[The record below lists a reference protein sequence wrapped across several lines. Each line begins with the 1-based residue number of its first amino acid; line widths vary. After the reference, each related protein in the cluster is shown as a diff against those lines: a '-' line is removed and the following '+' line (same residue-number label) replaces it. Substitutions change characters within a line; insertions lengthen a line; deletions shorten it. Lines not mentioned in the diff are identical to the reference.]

1 MTPPTSLRL
10 VLSPAGRF
18 HVEARVD
25 EAAETWDPKVA
36 ARITAAFAAGDGA
49 GVLDLGAVEVDTVVP
64 ATAAWL
70 REIGRLFVT
79 RLCAAPELESPRA
92 RLEVPCPHE
101 ELATLASA
109 APPIVGGEY
118 LTGDVLPALWDRI
131 GEPLR
136 QELVAFDGPIDKY
149 LHDKNP
155 IWNRMGR
162 VCFHLAENKRDEEA
176 PFAFGNLPDPIME
189 VVTSR
194 DHGLFPSPRE
204 IELDC
209 SCPDWADMCKH
220 VAAALYG
227 VGARL
232 DEKPELLFALRGV
245 DHLDLLEGAAAAA
258 TGAAALPT
266 GAKVLD
272 PSDLSSLFGIEI
284 DTAPRGPT
292 RGRPPTPPASAG
304 RRRATR
310 KRTIVAAPV
319 MASSQTPA
327 KRAIRSKPRKA
338 VRTAQRPTQ
347 LRGIADLIA
356 AALTRALTGG
366 RRRGR
371 HNP

>member
-1 MTPPTSLRL
+1 MPRYETYGDGGYHGGFPPY
-10 VLSPAGRF
+10 VP
-18 HVEARVD
+18 
-25 EAAETWDPKVA
+25 VA
-36 ARITAAFAAGDGA
+36 ARRARALAAAARLAKGEGR
-49 GVLDLGAVEVDTVVP
+49 GKSKK
-64 ATAAWL
+64 AASE
-70 REIGRLFVT
+70 RQLFPV
-79 RLCAAPELESPRA
+79 APIRGNKIARSFWGQAWCTNLESYSDYANRLPRGRSYVRHGCVADLQIDRGRVTALVSGTDLYRIAISIQPLPVA
-92 RLEVPCPHE
+92 RW
-101 ELATLASA
+101 ATVTTKCAGQIDS
-109 APPIVGGEY
+109 
-118 LTGDVLPALWDRI
+118 
-131 GEPLR
+131 
-136 QELVAFDGPIDKY
+136 LVA
-149 LHDKNP
+149 LL
-155 IWNRMGR
+155 R
-162 VCFHLAENKRDEEA
+162 
-176 PFAFGNLPDPIME
+176 GNLPDPIME

-266 GAKVLD
+266 GAKVID

-284 DTAPRGPT
+284 DTVPRGPA

-304 RRRATR
+304 RRRATT

-319 MASSQTPA
+319 IASSATPA

-338 VRTAQRPTQ
+338 TKLAKRPTEM
-347 LRGIADLIA
+347 RGIADLIG

-366 RRRGR
+366 RRRK
-371 HNP
+371 P

>member
-1 MTPPTSLRL
+1 MPRQGGYGGYDGYAGFPPY
-10 VLSPAGRF
+10 VP
-18 HVEARVD
+18 
-25 EAAETWDPKVA
+25 VA
-36 ARITAAFAAGDGA
+36 ARRARALAAAARLVKGKGKK
-49 GVLDLGAVEVDTVVP
+49 GTPERQLFPVVP
-64 ATAAWL
+64 IQGNKIARSFWGQAW
-70 REIGRLFVT
+70 
-79 RLCAAPELESPRA
+79 CANLESYSDYANRLPRGRSYVRHGCVADLQVDRGRVTALVSGTDLYEIAISIKPLPVA
-92 RLEVPCPHE
+92 RW
-101 ELATLASA
+101 A
-109 APPIVGGEY
+109 AVTTKCAGQI
-118 LTGDVLPALWDRI
+118 DS
-131 GEPLR
+131 
-136 QELVAFDGPIDKY
+136 LVA
-149 LHDKNP
+149 LL
-155 IWNRMGR
+155 R
-162 VCFHLAENKRDEEA
+162 
-176 PFAFGNLPDPIME
+176 GNLPDPIME

-319 MASSQTPA
+319 VASSQTPA

-347 LRGIADLIA
+347 LRGIADIIA
-356 AALTRALTGG
+356 TALTRALTGG
-366 RRRGR
+366 RRRE
-371 HNP
+371 P

>member
-1 MTPPTSLRL
+1 MPRYGDGGYDGYGGFPPY
-10 VLSPAGRF
+10 VP
-18 HVEARVD
+18 
-25 EAAETWDPKVA
+25 VA
-36 ARITAAFAAGDGA
+36 ARRARALAAAALLVKGKGKK
-49 GVLDLGAVEVDTVVP
+49 GTPERQLFPVVP
-64 ATAAWL
+64 IQGNKIARSFWGQAW
-70 REIGRLFVT
+70 
-79 RLCAAPELESPRA
+79 CANLESYSDYANRLPRGRSYVRHGCVADLQVDRGRVTALVSGTDLYKIEISIKPLPVA
-92 RLEVPCPHE
+92 RWTAVTTKC
-101 ELATLASA
+101 AGQIDS
-109 APPIVGGEY
+109 
-118 LTGDVLPALWDRI
+118 
-131 GEPLR
+131 
-136 QELVAFDGPIDKY
+136 LVA
-149 LHDKNP
+149 LL
-155 IWNRMGR
+155 R
-162 VCFHLAENKRDEEA
+162 
-176 PFAFGNLPDPIME
+176 GNLPDPIME

-284 DTAPRGPT
+284 DTAPQGPIG
-292 RGRPPTPPASAG
+292 GRPPTLPASAG

-310 KRTIVAAPV
+310 KKTIVAAPV
-319 MASSQTPA
+319 MASSPTPT
-327 KRAIRSKPRKA
+327 KRAIRSKPRK
-338 VRTAQRPTQ
+338 TAKVAKRPTQ
-347 LRGIADLIA
+347 LRGMADLIVS
-356 AALTRALTGG
+356 ALSRALTGG

-371 HNP
+371 HKR